1 MLFPGARG
9 NRVFKDSPTP
19 PPGGGGPAGGAD
31 SAWSPGEEGV
41 GAADRGDG
49 GEGAGSPGSHR
60 SAAGRQR
67 LHQREAGR
75 AARCSHARSHARRRP
90 AFRTHPTEP
99 SGSLHRSLPTTART
113 SVNQESRGSS
123 SQELRF
129 HDFQNVAHSLQILFQ
144 YLCKAKSRNYCQ
156 ILPDENYTYFRYQ
169 SDCKAVPSPPVFEH
183 IVSFSLQNQPVM

>member
-75 AARCSHARSHARRRP
+75 AARCSHARTLARTLAAARRFEHTPPSP
-90 AFRTHPTEP
+90 AGRCTVVY
-99 SGSLHRSLPTTART
+99 LPPLIART

-129 HDFQNVAHSLQILFQ
+129 HDFQNIAHSLQILFQ

-156 ILPDENYTYFRYQ
+156 ILPR
-169 SDCKAVPSPPVFEH
+169 
-183 IVSFSLQNQPVM
+183 